1 MQLQLRDYQQEC
13 IETVKDKGAG
23 RWMVQMATGL
33 GKTVTFAAMPR
44 EGRTLILSHREELVN
59 QPRRY
64 FDCSFGVE
72 QGLSRS
78 AGEEVVSASV
88 PSIVR
93 RLENFAHDEFST
105 VIVDEAHHSAANT
118 YRRILDYFQPRQ
130 LVGFT
135 ATPNRGDGLGL
146 YDIYDEIVFQRDI
159 RWGIENGW
167 LADIDAVAVDIGV
180 NLDDVKIRAGDFSQ
194 EGLDCEY
201 GKPAAVEAV
210 AEAYWDYAEG
220 KTLIFAVSIEHAY
233 AIAEEIGETAA
244 VITGATSNRAEI
256 ITALETGSID
266 VLVNCMVLTEGV
278 DIPSI
283 RTVMVARPTRS
294 ATLYAQM
301 VGRGL
306 RKIPGKDRM
315 LLIDCVGG
323 EGVRGLQ
330 TAPSL
335 LGTALSP
342 LYKDKP
348 VCLLA
353 EVDEEQ
359 EAALEGD
366 DDWRAFSYEGS
377 VQGVREIDLWAQEC
391 GYNLGDVYWHQLP
404 NGDLYVT
411 LPHRERIYLP
421 AEDLLGMTTYDGQRM
436 RMQDALNAIAKTL
449 RRDHAGSYGLWGR
462 KAGWRSQN
470 IPPTEKQIQTIERMA
485 RFHPDEPVDYAALTK
500 GSASDLIGRW
510 IVAWKR

>member
-13 IETVKDKGAG
+13 IETVKNKGTG

-44 EGRTLILSHREELVN
+44 DGRTLILSHREELVN

-78 AGEEVVSASV
+78 SGEEVVSASV

-306 RKIPGKDRM
+306 RKAPGKDRM

-323 EGVRGLQ
+323 EGARGLQ

-335 LGTALSP
+335 LGAVLPP
-342 LYKDKP
+342 LYKDRP
-348 VCLLA
+348 VRLLLA
-353 EVDEEQ
+353 VDEEQ
-359 EAALEGD
+359 EAALEK
-366 DDWRAFSYEGS
+366 DDWREFSYEGS
-377 VQGVREIDLWAQEC
+377 IVGVREIDLWAQEY
-391 GYNLGDVYWHQLP
+391 GYNLGDVYWNQLP

-411 LPHRERIYLP
+411 LPEGERIYLP
-421 AEDLLGMTTYDGQRM
+421 AADLLGMTIYDGERM

-510 IVAWKR
+510 IVAWKQ